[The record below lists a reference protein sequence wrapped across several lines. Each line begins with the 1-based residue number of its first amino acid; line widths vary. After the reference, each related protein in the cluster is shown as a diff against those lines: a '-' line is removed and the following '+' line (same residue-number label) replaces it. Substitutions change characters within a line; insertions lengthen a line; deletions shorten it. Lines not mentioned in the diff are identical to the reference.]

1 MNYQITPIYL
11 GKSRTDRST
20 LLLRYPPGEAT
31 DITYYAFLLRGE
43 DGETVLFDTGTP
55 EPDIMQQPDWKSARL
70 QDARSY
76 RKEIEKLGVRPE
88 EVSLIILSH
97 LHWDHSY
104 NLEHFPNARI
114 LVQRKELHYAVAPQK
129 HERRPYSM
137 LPGTQGPHWW
147 SGLLQMEAVDGDCE
161 IGNGI
166 RILETPGHTPG
177 SQSLAVDT
185 ADGTVILTGD
195 LIYCKESWETGWPAG
210 TLYSSEDWYRSYEKV
225 KKEGGK
231 IWPSHNLEEFIS
243 AECQ

>member
-1 MNYQITPIYL
+1 
-11 GKSRTDRST
+11 
-20 LLLRYPPGEAT
+20 
-31 DITYYAFLLRGE
+31 
-43 DGETVLFDTGTP
+43 
-55 EPDIMQQPDWKSARL
+55 
-70 QDARSY
+70 
-76 RKEIEKLGVRPE
+76 
-88 EVSLIILSH
+88 
-97 LHWDHSY
+97 
-104 NLEHFPNARI
+104 
-114 LVQRKELHYAVAPQK
+114 
-129 HERRPYSM
+129 M

-147 SGLLQMEAVDGDCE
+147 PGLLQMEAVDGDCE
-161 IGNGI
+161 ISNGI